1 MIRSRMAAERGA
13 APDRMRAAIDR
24 QRAEIGQVERSFEA
38 NREFHLALVEAS
50 GNPYLQH
57 FAEILWV
64 SRIGA
69 PIYARQADTEARMAL
84 DADEH
89 EAILAAIEAG
99 DGRRAEA
106 LTRRH
111 LQDALK
117 RLLAVI

>member
-1 MIRSRMAAERGA
+1 
-13 APDRMRAAIDR
+13 MRAAIDH
-24 QRAEIGQVERSFEA
+24 QRAAIPDVQRSFEA
-38 NREFHLALVEAS
+38 NREFHLALVEAA

-57 FAEILWV
+57 FSEILWV

-89 EAILAAIEAG
+89 EAIVEAIEAG
-99 DGRRAEA
+99 DGRRAET

-117 RLLAVI
+117 RLLAVL